1 MKFLS
6 FSSTDGPRLGL
17 LVDGDGVIDL
27 TAAFAQDDSKSLSIP
42 RHVGDLAAAGEI
54 GLQNIL
60 RLAARAGNEVYPL
73 SSLALLAPIPEPKK
87 NVFCVGRNY
96 KEHVDE
102 GLRAQGKSTAPPPP
116 APEFFSK
123 PPTAVIAA
131 GEAVPL
137 HSRSTGKLDYEV
149 ELAVII
155 GRRGRDIEIE
165 NALDHVFGYT
175 ILNDITARDLQRHH
189 GQWFKGKGLDRSCPI
204 GPVVVH
210 KSALPNASDLEIRL
224 TVNGELRQHSRT
236 SRMIFD
242 IPTIISQLSRGLTLE
257 PGDVIATGTPSGVGY
272 AMEPPRFLAA
282 GDVINAEIEGI
293 GTLSNHVVAD

>member
-6 FSSTDGPRLGL
+6 FASVDGPRLGL
-17 LVDGDGVIDL
+17 LLDDDSVIDL
-27 TAAFAQDDSKSLSIP
+27 TAAFMKSGSSSDSVP
-42 RHVGDLAAAGEI
+42 RHVGDLAAAGEA
-54 GLQNIL
+54 GLRNVV
-60 RLAARAGNEVYPL
+60 RLAAKTGNAIHPM
-73 SSLALLAPIPEPKK
+73 SSLTLLAPVQPKK

-96 KEHVDE
+96 REHLDE
-102 GLRAQGKSTAPPPP
+102 GLRAQGKAMSPPPS

-131 GEAVPL
+131 GDAIPL
-137 HSRSTGKLDYEV
+137 HAGSTAKLDYEA

-165 NALDHVFGYT
+165 DALDHIFGYT
-175 ILNDITARDLQRHH
+175 ILNDITARDLQRLH
-189 GQWFKGKGLDRSCPI
+189 GQWFKGKALDRSCPI

-210 KSALPNASDLEIRL
+210 KSILSNAGDLEIRL
-224 TVNGELRQHSRT
+224 TVNGELRQSSKT
-236 SRMIFD
+236 GRMIFN

-257 PGDVIATGTPSGVGY
+257 PGDIVATGTPSGVGY

-282 GDVINAEIEGI
+282 GDVISAEIEGI
-293 GTLSNHVVAD
+293 GILNNHIVAD